1 VRTFGIPIDVRLSA
15 NSYVN
20 PAVAL
25 IAPASGG
32 LLLGIMEWL
41 RRRWKIANAVD
52 PIEANALRGGRLSLR
67 DSVVVSG
74 QTLISNGCGASVGL
88 EAGYTQIGSGLA
100 SLVGQFLNLRR
111 NDLRLVVGCGA
122 AAAIAAA
129 FGAPITGAF
138 YACELIVG
146 VYSVSSA
153 APILAA
159 SLSGALTAEYL
170 GGSPYSLE
178 VPHVNSVAL
187 GQYPV
192 LIVLAL
198 VAALIGIAVMRSSVP
213 FERVFAHRRLP
224 IWIQAGDRRPMC
236 WRTCDRHAAGAGGRP
251 WGDVARSAS

>member
-1 VRTFGIPIDVRLSA
+1 LKLRRRADGPPRRDWISVLFRISARQMLWLQGAKSLPVGFLGFIRRAGSNRALTRLRAILRRNEFFLIPLALVVGGIAGAIVTLMSEIAQFAHVRTFGIPIDVRLSA

-20 PAVAL
+20 PAIAL

-67 DSVVVSG
+67 DSLVVSG
-74 QTLISNGCGASVGL
+74 QTLISNGCGSSVGL

-153 APILAA
+153 APIL
-159 SLSGALTAEYL
+159 ERH
-170 GGSPYSLE
+170 SPG
-178 VPHVNSVAL
+178 P
-187 GQYPV
+187 
-192 LIVLAL
+192 
-198 VAALIGIAVMRSSVP
+198 
-213 FERVFAHRRLP
+213 
-224 IWIQAGDRRPMC
+224 
-236 WRTCDRHAAGAGGRP
+236 
-251 WGDVARSAS
+251 